1 MSTYKTTAAY
11 LSGGICGSL
20 WMPSAEA
27 GTPIN
32 ADLRPI
38 INRFSE
44 TARVT
49 FEEILDS
56 ILMANGGDFQNPQ
69 FTADTVIR
77 IERRR
82 VEGPGKYSVHVKEIE
97 VCNILPGMVNEEFYT
112 SDFFGDD

>member
-1 MSTYKTTAAY
+1 MARFTTTAAY

-20 WMPSAEA
+20 WMSGLA
-27 GTPIN
+27 GTCIN
-32 ADLRPI
+32 KNLRPV

-49 FEEILDS
+49 FDEMLEH
-56 ILMANGGDFQNPQ
+56 ILMENGGDFQNPQ

-77 IERRR
+77 IGRRR

-97 VCNILPGMVNEEFYT
+97 VAELLPAMVNDECYA